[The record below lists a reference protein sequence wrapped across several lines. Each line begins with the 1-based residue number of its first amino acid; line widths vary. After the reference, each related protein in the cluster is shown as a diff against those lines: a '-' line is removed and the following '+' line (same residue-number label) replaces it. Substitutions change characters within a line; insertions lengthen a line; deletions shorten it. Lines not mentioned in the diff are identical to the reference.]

1 MQKYISVSDE
11 SDIRYYDLGVD
22 VSQFIN
28 LDDYREMSEEE
39 VRKHETPKVSAFHT
53 VWDGSSWIDPRTEE
67 EKVLYKRSQY
77 PSLTRY
83 QFLRCLLESGY
94 KSKDIE
100 DQIMTIE
107 DEFVR
112 EITLLGF
119 KEATK
124 FVRTDES
131 VLLMQHFLGFT
142 DEQVDQMWEKALTL

>member
-28 LDDYREMSEEE
+28 LDNYREMSEEE

-67 EKVLYKRSQY
+67 EKVLYKRSRY

-131 VLLMQHFLGFT
+131 VLLMQSFLGFT

>member
-1 MQKYISVSDE
+1 MQKYISVNNEFDV
-11 SDIRYYDLGVD
+11 RYYDLGVN
-22 VSQFIN
+22 VSEYIN

-39 VRKHETPKVSAFHT
+39 VSRHETPKDSPFHT
-53 VWDGSSWIDPRTEE
+53 VWDGSSWIDPRTED

-77 PSLTRY
+77 PNLTRY
-83 QFLRCLLESGY
+83 QFLRCLLESGC

-112 EITLLGF
+112 ELTLLGF
-119 KEATK
+119 KEATQ

-131 VLLMQHFLGFT
+131 VLLMQPFLGFT
-142 DEQVDQMWEKALTL
+142 DEQVDQMWEKALAL